1 VKSGL
6 YPTLGK
12 RMLDMMLASL
22 ALVVLAPVLILVAAA
37 VRIEDGGPAMF
48 RQRRSGR
55 HGDTF
60 TLLKFR
66 SMPVGSANLPSSAAD
81 GLRLTRVGALI
92 RRCNL
97 DELPQLLNILA
108 GDMSLVGPR
117 PALPSQ
123 ADLLALRRENG
134 AISCRPGLT
143 GLAQVKSYDGMPV
156 SRKAEY
162 DGDYAREVSFL
173 LDCSII
179 LRTFRYLTRRPPV
192 Y

>member
-1 VKSGL
+1 VKSRL
-6 YPTLGK
+6 YRAIGK
-12 RMLDMMLASL
+12 RLLDLALASL
-22 ALVVLAPVLILVAAA
+22 ALVVLAPVLVLVAMA
-37 VRIEDGGPAMF
+37 VRIEDGGPALF

-55 HGDTF
+55 EGETF

-66 SMPVGSANLPSSAAD
+66 SMPVGSANLPSSAAHR
-81 GLRLTRVGALI
+81 LRVTRVGALI
-92 RRCNL
+92 RRTNL
-97 DELPQLLNILA
+97 DELPQLLNIVA

-123 ADLLALRRENG
+123 AELLAFRRDNG

-156 SRKAEY
+156 TLKAEC
-162 DGDYAREVSFL
+162 DGEYARKMSLL

-179 LRTFRYLTRRPPV
+179 LRTFSYLTRRPPV

>member
-1 VKSGL
+1 VRTGL
-6 YPTLGK
+6 YPALGK
-12 RMLDMMLASL
+12 RLLDLVLASL
-22 ALVVLAPVLILVAAA
+22 GLVVLAPVVVLVALA
-37 VRIEDGGPAMF
+37 VRIEDGGPSLF
-48 RQRRSGR
+48 RQQRSGR
-55 HGDTF
+55 HDQKF

-66 SMPVGSANLPSSAAD
+66 SMPVGSADLPSSAAH
-81 GLRLTRVGALI
+81 GLRPTRVGALI
-92 RRCNL
+92 RRTNL

-143 GLAQVKSYDGMPV
+143 GLAQVSSYDGMPV
-156 SRKAEY
+156 LRKAEY
-162 DGDYAREVSFL
+162 DAEYAREMSFL

-179 LRTFRYLTRRPPV
+179 LQTFGYLIRRPPV